1 MRLPD
6 LLPVVAGVATVAYP
20 FLVYFGLP
28 YLPPGV
34 LVVIAIGIGGLQV
47 LRKREGGFLS
57 LWGYLLIV
65 CVLLALL
72 ALRPVL
78 AMQAYP
84 PIVNLCLAATFAWS
98 LVHPPTAIERLA
110 RLRKPDLVPKAVAY
124 TRAVTWVWTIFFL
137 ANAAIASACALWS
150 TVAVWTLW
158 NGLIAY
164 LLIGALVGG
173 ELVVRRLRNPHATS

>member
-1 MRLPD
+1 MRRPE
-6 LLPVVAGVATVAYP
+6 LLPVLAGIATVSYP
-20 FLVYFGLP
+20 FLVYFGMP
-28 YLPPGV
+28 YLPPAL
-34 LVVIAIGIGGLQV
+34 LVALAIGIGALQL
-47 LRKREGGFLS
+47 LRKRGGGLISRWSF
-57 LWGYLLIV
+57 LLIV

-98 LVHPPTAIERLA
+98 LAHPPTVIERLA
-110 RLRKPDLVPKAVAY
+110 RLRTPDLVPKAIAY
-124 TRAVTWVWTIFFL
+124 TRSVTWVWTIFFL
-137 ANAAIASACALWS
+137 ANAAIATACALWS

-164 LLIGALVGG
+164 LLIGALVAG
-173 ELVVRRLRNPHATS
+173 ELVVRHRRNPHATP